1 MVCSCNLN
9 VKIINV
15 GGIDAGITC
24 LYDAFAQVKKLNLN
38 DESILKDELLK
49 QIRSFGNYVPQS
61 REEIYKE
68 ALLKEYKKYFQL

>member
-15 GGIDAGITC
+15 GGIEAGITC
-24 LYDAFAQVKKLNLN
+24 LYDAFAKVKELNLKN
-38 DESILKDELLK
+38 ESLLKDELLK